1 MREDEMRNKVIF
13 YFAFLLLMVSVINF
27 SGCSKLS
34 GPSDAEVIKA
44 LNESGAFTGFN
55 MQAPVVVLEKH
66 KLKDGSW
73 SVKVKIKITY
83 EIANKQMYAPAEKTP
98 VYNLYKTK
106 DDKGHTVW
114 KVKF

>member
-1 MREDEMRNKVIF
+1 MKEDEMRNKVIF

-34 GPSDAEVIKA
+34 GPSDAEVVKA

-55 MQAPVVVLEKH
+55 MQAPIVVLEKSRR
-66 KLKDGSW
+66 KDGSW
-73 SVKVKIKITY
+73 AVKVKIKFTF
-83 EIANKQMYAPAEKTP
+83 EMANKQMSAPAEKTP

-106 DDKGHTVW
+106 DNKGNTVW